1 VVAGAVLP
9 VVCFA
14 WAVDG
19 YPLGPEWQSGRIED
33 YAKLFMHGRV
43 SWPFFP
49 LLAVCVTCMVMAC
62 RDPAWNGARWWVRWG
77 VYAGVPLATQYCLI
91 MAVGMTDGQIATLVR
106 PIGFAAFATL
116 VGAGITW
123 GVNAAYRRFSPRRV
137 TYVMMAMGLGMAVA
151 YPVGFTVGILMVA
164 TAPALTL
171 ATYLA
176 VSIMLWRYAT
186 VDEAAGRGPGLRGE
200 VATGVIG
207 LGAYAGAWAMAV
219 RQAIRM
225 YQTLPPTP
233 PARCYVASAAAGG
246 HAGFVGSKDIV
257 VDGDPV
263 AVNAQLRRLKAAEIA
278 LAGGW
283 GAGRRAVR
291 RV

>member
-1 VVAGAVLP
+1 
-9 VVCFA
+9 
-14 WAVDG
+14 
-19 YPLGPEWQSGRIED
+19 
-33 YAKLFMHGRV
+33 
-43 SWPFFP
+43 
-49 LLAVCVTCMVMAC
+49 
-62 RDPAWNGARWWVRWG
+62 
-77 VYAGVPLATQYCLI
+77 
-91 MAVGMTDGQIATLVR
+91 
-106 PIGFAAFATL
+106 
-116 VGAGITW
+116 
-123 GVNAAYRRFSPRRV
+123 
-137 TYVMMAMGLGMAVA
+137 MMAMGLGMAVA

-257 VDGDPV
+257 VDGEPV
-263 AVNAQLRRLKAAEIA
+263 AVNDQLRRLKAVEIA
-278 LAGGW
+278 LAEGW
-283 GAGRRAVR
+283 PAGHRAVR
-291 RV
+291 RVYDRCGPAVARVIRRNRWLADAAYVSLKPFEWVGVWIVRRKVADFHQLAADLYPAAGGGAVDSAKLRGR